1 MQVRLCGDIESEEL
15 EQSLLTSYLQLD
27 EKKREIKVKKILR
40 QVMEMYRLVIET
52 SKLHRKLEEVCST
65 TVERVL
71 ELCEKYNRVSEL
83 KRFLENQH
91 LFLDQIQKREVDF
104 SKNPNHINIF
114 TAETRDSLIKMRL
127 DCVEA
132 ALAMGFFSHAF
143 AQLEDI
149 SILLNLRKVTT
160 PVKMRMLSTYY
171 LQLSKIFWNSRY
183 YSYHSFFLYNH
194 ILVYRTNPSATTEE
208 IRLLVD
214 ELLLGIMSI
223 PPSSL
228 ESQQNE
234 ESRNK
239 IAQLQKSSNK
249 LIPKKEEI
257 INIVIRMN
265 LHELASP
272 LVNELFNLMQNDI
285 NIFNIAKNV
294 EPVFKVLRESAAFVK
309 HIKPIEEN
317 LINRVL
323 GSIAKVYKTLN
334 LENLY
339 KFLSFSAHDTCD
351 SCLSYAAATN
361 QISCRIDQSKKV
373 IIFNPT
379 KAKNDYVN
387 ASLNITALAQAAKII
402 SAEIT
407 LERASAKSADVNA
420 ELVGRAQ
427 KFLEDS
433 KEVLKIRADEVLR
446 YKIKKEKANNQEK
459 GKREFEDKLFEEKE
473 RLRKMEEHTRKLEE
487 KRLREQVEAT
497 LLKQKMEIRTEIIK
511 IKGNQVAKIEG
522 VKIENMTEEDL
533 RPIELDTMFELRKH
547 IQDTL
552 KENQESKY
560 KKAFTKID
568 YIERET
574 RKQEQEKIALLAAKD
589 NQEKLDQ
596 YVVNAKVLFEQQLA
610 TKVQLSSAKDF
621 KVINQQS

>member
-1 MQVRLCGDIESEEL
+1 MATQNILFIKHEQFLKIMEERVQSEGMDDNIQQIMHDYLAQKRKTPWTINLEKIFILYINVSVAVDKTSVIRETLMQYRFLTQATYSSSLENVLIHIRNQVEALFKEKIGAFKIEEVRLCGDIESEEL

-71 ELCEKYNRVSEL
+71 ELCEKFNRVSEL

-228 ESQQNE
+228 ESQ
-234 ESRNK
+234 
-239 IAQLQKSSNK
+239 
-249 LIPKKEEI
+249 
-257 INIVIRMN
+257 
-265 LHELASP
+265 
-272 LVNELFNLMQNDI
+272 
-285 NIFNIAKNV
+285 
-294 EPVFKVLRESAAFVK
+294 
-309 HIKPIEEN
+309 
-317 LINRVL
+317 
-323 GSIAKVYKTLN
+323 
-334 LENLY
+334 
-339 KFLSFSAHDTCD
+339 
-351 SCLSYAAATN
+351 
-361 QISCRIDQSKKV
+361 
-373 IIFNPT
+373 
-379 KAKNDYVN
+379 
-387 ASLNITALAQAAKII
+387 
-402 SAEIT
+402 
-407 LERASAKSADVNA
+407 
-420 ELVGRAQ
+420 
-427 KFLEDS
+427 
-433 KEVLKIRADEVLR
+433 
-446 YKIKKEKANNQEK
+446 
-459 GKREFEDKLFEEKE
+459 
-473 RLRKMEEHTRKLEE
+473 
-487 KRLREQVEAT
+487 
-497 LLKQKMEIRTEIIK
+497 
-511 IKGNQVAKIEG
+511 
-522 VKIENMTEEDL
+522 
-533 RPIELDTMFELRKH
+533 
-547 IQDTL
+547 
-552 KENQESKY
+552 
-560 KKAFTKID
+560 
-568 YIERET
+568 
-574 RKQEQEKIALLAAKD
+574 
-589 NQEKLDQ
+589 
-596 YVVNAKVLFEQQLA
+596 
-610 TKVQLSSAKDF
+610 
-621 KVINQQS
+621 